1 MGNPLPGESRA
12 DRWPGRAGA
21 KKYWIERFAFWAAL
35 WHSAAAT
42 CTGLEPPA
50 MPSSSSSRNPDRKN
64 HRGDR
69 GYGKREGQWR
79 FAAFIVSALS
89 LGATLWLVLT
99 HLHY

>member
-1 MGNPLPGESRA
+1 M
-12 DRWPGRAGA
+12 
-21 KKYWIERFAFWAAL
+21 
-35 WHSAAAT
+35 WHSAAAAR
-42 CTGLEPPA
+42 TGFQPREKLPT
-50 MPSSSSSRNPDRKN
+50 MPLSSSSRNPDRKN

-79 FAAFIVSALS
+79 YAAYVVSALS